1 MTSYKTND
9 PKGWMWDPKLG
20 AALGRPT
27 IQGEL
32 DEGETISIVRK
43 QLDGDYDEN
52 DTYFGGG
59 PDVDPLFWVSSESGG
74 VDYMIRAKGI
84 SDALQGITFTVR
96 IVERI
101 VGDVIDKERIYS
113 IVFDREQLLDS
124 VIGFIYAVIRPYIDD
139 HGFTPKEDEVVH
151 LTMDVVNKIRRRL
164 DSLSDDNLD
173 QIRSLGRR
181 GRILSGYRILA
192 RAFAS

>member
-9 PKGWMWDPKLG
+9 PKGWGGDPKRG

-32 DEGETISIVRK
+32 DEGETISIFRK

-124 VIGFIYAVIRPYIDD
+124 VIGFIYAVIRLAI
-139 HGFTPKEDEVVH
+139 HLRQGQERIELAFLVVILPQ
-151 LTMDVVNKIRRRL
+151 LTSTGYFWM
-164 DSLSDDNLD
+164 
-173 QIRSLGRR
+173 
-181 GRILSGYRILA
+181 ILSRSC
-192 RAFAS
+192 F